1 MDVDDDMD
9 PDANVTSDMMVPGME
24 GTQAAPPPVPAPQ
37 VVDLLGGLMD
47 DEPAAPQPQGGASVA
62 PPGMADLFGAP
73 APPPA
78 APAAPAAKVLKL
90 ALSPPYSPA
99 YARFL
104 ALATM

>member
-1 MDVDDDMD
+1 MD